1 MHQRILVS
9 GLLAIGLSIAGLA
22 LADDDDASKRRE
34 LITKIDDAV
43 EDAGDE
49 LSGFESDSDDGDL
62 RDAFSYMSTVE
73 SLVRELDGKKGSDS
87 TASDIASKY
96 PRYISDFRQAAQ
108 YLGKLKQGQR
118 AADGAADRCK
128 SNESDLQT
136 MVRYYVGRPDEADEA
151 FTKIPEKARELQR
164 VW

>member
-1 MHQRILVS
+1 M
-9 GLLAIGLSIAGLA
+9 LAVGLSIAGLA
-22 LADDDDASKRRE
+22 IADDDDAPRRRE
-34 LITKIDDAV
+34 LISKIDDAV

-62 RDAFSYMSTVE
+62 RDALSYINTVE

-87 TASDIASKY
+87 SANAIVSRY

-118 AADGAADRCK
+118 SADNAADRCK
-128 SNESDLQT
+128 SNEADLQT
-136 MVRYYVGRPDEADEA
+136 MIRYYVGRPDEAEDA
-151 FTKIPEKARELQR
+151 FNKLPDKAREFQR
-164 VW
+164 TS